1 MRSKETNS
9 TVFIVIE
16 QKTVVMLT
24 KVVAVETVRN
34 REVPV
39 TLKVEPKKKKS
50 AKMIRRR
57 VGEKRSRMTPLCSA
71 RAWEVWCWKD

>member
-39 TLKVEPKKKKS
+39 TLKVEPKKKK
-50 AKMIRRR
+50 K
-57 VGEKRSRMTPLCSA
+57 C
-71 RAWEVWCWKD
+71 